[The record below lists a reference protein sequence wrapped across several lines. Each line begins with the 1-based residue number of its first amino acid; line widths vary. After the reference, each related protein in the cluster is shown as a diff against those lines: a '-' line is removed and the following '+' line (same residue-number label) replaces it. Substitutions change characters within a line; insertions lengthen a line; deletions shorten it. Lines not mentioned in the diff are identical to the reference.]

1 MLKLP
6 SSHIQLIRLSLM
18 IACCIVAKFYLYLI
32 NTVLEFMAAEL
43 RNALL
48 PSASER
54 TVMNI
59 TTYSADEVNQ
69 MLVINP
75 RYSLF
80 RRKERVKLHVQ
91 STLAKVNS
99 IDNLSES
106 NSYYDSPLTTN
117 SSRKSVSFS
126 EPLATMVT
134 LVP

>member
-1 MLKLP
+1 
-6 SSHIQLIRLSLM
+6 
-18 IACCIVAKFYLYLI
+18 
-32 NTVLEFMAAEL
+32 
-43 RNALL
+43 
-48 PSASER
+48 
-54 TVMNI
+54 MNI